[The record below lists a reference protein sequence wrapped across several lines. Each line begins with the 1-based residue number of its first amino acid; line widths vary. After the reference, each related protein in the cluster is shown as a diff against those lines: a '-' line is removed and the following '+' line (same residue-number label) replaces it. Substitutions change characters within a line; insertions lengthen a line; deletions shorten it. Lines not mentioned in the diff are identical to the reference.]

1 MNNGLSMLAGRT
13 IHNEQIEVYL
23 IEIKCL
29 AENRTVRNIMN
40 YFQSRHK
47 NPLLVQDL
55 YRSIL

>member
-1 MNNGLSMLAGRT
+1 MLAGRT

-29 AENRTVRNIMN
+29 ADNRTERNIMN